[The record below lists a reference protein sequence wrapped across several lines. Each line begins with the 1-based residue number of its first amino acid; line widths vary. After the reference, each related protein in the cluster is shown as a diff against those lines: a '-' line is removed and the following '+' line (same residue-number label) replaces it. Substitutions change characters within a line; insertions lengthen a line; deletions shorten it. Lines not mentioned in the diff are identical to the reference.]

1 MRIIILGNQK
11 FGAAV
16 LKKFNDETIHDVIAV
31 VCEKDSIGK
40 PIDPIK
46 TLAKQLRIPLFQPE
60 NYKNKKLID
69 QIKKFKPDICVMAYV
84 ISFIPKEFRE
94 IPIKGSICFHPSL
107 LPKHRGPSAINWS
120 IINGSKETGLTI
132 FYPNDFLD
140 QGDIILQKKV
150 QILPDDTLG
159 DVYFNKIF
167 PLGVNACVEAVDLIG
182 SNKALRI
189 VQDEKKATYESWCKK
204 SESKIDWNKSGEEI
218 YNLIRGCNP
227 QPGAWANFKNNKYI
241 FFDTSFEI
249 NKNLK
254 YLSGEIISK
263 NKNEILISVNGG
275 ILKVSR
281 IKSEQG
287 KLYIKEMNTSM
298 FVVGEV
304 FT

>member
-1 MRIIILGNQK
+1 MRILILGNQK

-16 LKKFNDETIHDVIAV
+16 LEKFYNETAHDVIAV
-31 VCEKDSIGK
+31 VCEKDSIEK

-46 TLAKQLRIPLFQPE
+46 ILADQLKITKFQPE
-60 NYKNKKLID
+60 NFKDKKLINE
-69 QIKKFKPDICVMAYV
+69 IKKLKPDICVMAYV

-94 IPIKGSICFHPSL
+94 IPVKGTICFHPSL

-120 IINGSKETGLTI
+120 IIQGSKETGLTI

-150 QILPDDTLG
+150 EILPDDTLG
-159 DVYFNKIF
+159 DVYFSKIF
-167 PLGVNACVEAVDLIG
+167 PLGVNAFVEAVDLIS
-182 SNKALRI
+182 SNNAPKI
-189 VQDEKKATYESWCKK
+189 IQDEKKASYESWCKK
-204 SESKIDWNKSGEEI
+204 PESKIDWNKSGEEI

-227 QPGAWANFKNNKYI
+227 QPGAWAKIKNDEYSFYDI
-241 FFDTSFEI
+241 SFEI

-263 NKNEILISVNGG
+263 NKNEILISVIGG

-281 IKSEQG
+281 IKSKQG
-287 KLYIKEMNTSM
+287 KLYIKEMDT
-298 FVVGEV
+298 EV
-304 FT
+304 FKVGDIFT

>member
-1 MRIIILGNQK
+1 MRILILGNQK

-16 LKKFNDETIHDVIAV
+16 LEKFCNETVHDIIAV
-31 VCEKDSIGK
+31 VCEKDSIK
-40 PIDPIK
+40 K
-46 TLAKQLRIPLFQPE
+46 LAEQLKIPVFQPV
-60 NYKNKKLID
+60 NFKDKKLINE
-69 QIKKFKPDICVMAYV
+69 IKKLKPDIFIMAYV

-94 IPIKGSICFHPSL
+94 IPVKGTICFHPSL

-120 IINGSKETGLTI
+120 IIQGSKETGLTI

-182 SNKALRI
+182 SNKAPRI

-227 QPGAWANFKNNKYI
+227 QPGAWANIKSNEYSFYN
-241 FFDTSFEI
+241 TSFEL
-249 NKNLK
+249 NKNSK
-254 YLSGEIISK
+254 FLSGQIISI
-263 NKNEILISVNGG
+263 NKNEIVISVIGG

-281 IKSEQG
+281 IKSKQG
-287 KLYIKEMNTSM
+287 KFYIKEMDTDV
-298 FVVGEV
+298 FKIGDV